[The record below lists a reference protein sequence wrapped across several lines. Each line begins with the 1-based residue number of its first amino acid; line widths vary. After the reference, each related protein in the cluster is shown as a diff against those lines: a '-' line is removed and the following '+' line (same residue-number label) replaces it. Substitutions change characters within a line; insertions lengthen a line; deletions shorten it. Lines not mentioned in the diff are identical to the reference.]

1 MEPQLEEIVGKAV
14 MEAETVASFSKPNN
28 LPTFGSLS
36 KSGRGDDIQTI
47 KFCHIQVTTV
57 YSRHTVGLLKT
68 WMHYCAVAITKKK
81 KDCEAI
87 LLFRRR

>member
-14 MEAETVASFSKPNN
+14 MEAETVAS
-28 LPTFGSLS
+28 FGSLS

-57 YSRHTVGLLKT
+57 YSRHTV
-68 WMHYCAVAITKKK
+68 V
-81 KDCEAI
+81 
-87 LLFRRR
+87 